1 MSWASFKRALRR
13 PVIGTPAP
21 AVSPARRRHAR
32 RERGVALIM
41 VVTSIAILTAV
52 SVEFLYS
59 SQVDFQLAVNA
70 RDELRAEYL
79 ARSGVSTGRLLLR
92 FQKQIDGQSRMM
104 GQVLSSILGGGTQG
118 LGGSTQGLGGLL
130 GSGGQAAPG
139 GGGSFNIRLW
149 DIIPVDC
156 NLFMMLLG
164 ASQPSASGAAPEL
177 PAFGEE
183 EDFPKSLKG
192 TKTRLES
199 FGDYQGCFHAEI
211 EDEEQKIN
219 LNRLNNPGPGGRP
232 PMLQALTLLADS
244 RFDFVFEKSDANGV
258 KMTPQE
264 VLIAIH
270 DWIDDRD
277 TQASLDVT
285 GAGEPFLDGFGDEN
299 RNYMSKYQYRYRSK
313 NALFD
318 SLDEL
323 YMVDGASDLFMAA
336 FRDRLT
342 VYPDKN
348 RMLNINTN
356 DRLQQIL
363 NIMSVA
369 ANENDPKLRNFVVI
383 QSILDQIALVKLS
396 MPFVGMSLQTFLSI
410 VESNGIVLRPEIK
423 SAGQNNRWLGDKSET
438 FTIKATGQAGKVERT
453 MTAVVRYNDA
463 LGKVLYFREE

>member
-1 MSWASFKRALRR
+1 
-13 PVIGTPAP
+13 
-21 AVSPARRRHAR
+21 
-32 RERGVALIM
+32 
-41 VVTSIAILTAV
+41 
-52 SVEFLYS
+52 
-59 SQVDFQLAVNA
+59 
-70 RDELRAEYL
+70 
-79 ARSGVSTGRLLLR
+79 
-92 FQKQIDGQSRMM
+92 
-104 GQVLSSILGGGTQG
+104 
-118 LGGSTQGLGGLL
+118 
-130 GSGGQAAPG
+130 
-139 GGGSFNIRLW
+139 
-149 DIIPVDC
+149 
-156 NLFMMLLG
+156 
-164 ASQPSASGAAPEL
+164 
-177 PAFGEE
+177 
-183 EDFPKSLKG
+183 
-192 TKTRLES
+192 
-199 FGDYQGCFHAEI
+199 
-211 EDEEQKIN
+211 
-219 LNRLNNPGPGGRP
+219 
-232 PMLQALTLLADS
+232 
-244 RFDFVFEKSDANGV
+244 
-258 KMTPQE
+258 
-264 VLIAIH
+264 
-270 DWIDDRD
+270 
-277 TQASLDVT
+277 
-285 GAGEPFLDGFGDEN
+285 
-299 RNYMSKYQYRYRSK
+299 MSKYQYRYRSK